1 MTYKELID
9 IMQIVGSLVGDAT
22 TKEQKKLAKINEKL
36 KPYYEEWVDKRN
48 DLRLDAAS
56 VDDKGNVILDSK
68 GDYSFTK
75 EAIKK
80 LNADLK
86 ELMNTEFSFKKI
98 NVFNSAGLEYFGF
111 LANVVDGVEFKSQE
125 DDDEAI

>member
-9 IMQIVGSLVGDAT
+9 IMQILGSLIGDAT
-22 TKEQKKLAKINEKL
+22 TKEQKKLAKINDKL

-75 EAIKK
+75 DAIKK

-86 ELMNTEFSFKKI
+86 DLTNSEFDFKKI
-98 NVFNSAGLEYFGF
+98 DIVNPNGLESMTF
-111 LANVVDGVEFKSQE
+111 LKNFVNGVKFEKNE
-125 DDDEAI
+125 DEEL

>member
-9 IMQIVGSLVGDAT
+9 IMQIVGSLIGDAT
-22 TKEQKKLAKINEKL
+22 TKEQKKLAKINDKL

-56 VDDKGNVILDSK
+56 VDDKGNVIIDSK

-75 EAIKK
+75 DAIKK

-86 ELMNTEFSFKKI
+86 DLTNSTFMFKKI
-98 NVFNSAGLEYFGF
+98 NVVNPAGLEHLGF
-111 LANVVDGVEFKSQE
+111 LASVVDGVDLKSQE
-125 DDDEAI
+125 DDEEAI